1 MLTEAKTKPHDH
13 LNRCRRS
20 LQQNSISFHES
31 SDKIRNRMYLNM
43 IKDISDKPIAN
54 IILDGKMLKPFTLK
68 SGSRQGCPLYSLLFN
83 TVLNCERG
91 RRNKLNLIRKGR
103 SQAILVYRR
112 HDLIPKRLRK
122 LHQKTPRHHKHFQQG
137 SKMQYQFTKFL

>member
-1 MLTEAKTKPHDH
+1 MIISIDAEEASNKIQ
-13 LNRCRRS
+13 S
-20 LQQNSISFHES
+20 LFMKALIKLGIEG
-31 SDKIRNRMYLNM
+31 MYLNM

>member
-1 MLTEAKTKPHDH
+1 MIISIDAEEASNKIQ
-13 LNRCRRS
+13 S
-20 LQQNSISFHES
+20 LFMKALIKLGIEG
-31 SDKIRNRMYLNM
+31 MYLNM

-68 SGSRQGCPLYSLLFN
+68 SGSRQGCLLYSLLFN